1 MKKGNVGFAKNVKR
15 YYVAWYHE
23 PDRKTYK
30 IWKYKGLHMQKGKQG
45 REMAEQLL
53 SVMRGDYGNGI
64 FRIEKFTIQD
74 CEVISY
80 LRTWLE
86 SIKNTLTPAT
96 YKDYKN
102 SAERHLVPFF
112 ETKTVQLH
120 EIRLDTL
127 TQLLGSIKREGKG
140 KKNVMYCLHAC
151 LDHAWRSGRISA
163 MPAFPREKDYQIV
176 QSVIHW
182 LPEERQRKVIE
193 VIPIEHQPI
202 FWWLKYHLRRPAEA
216 MALRKEDFDGAMFTV
231 HRGFSAKV
239 PLDRTKTGEIHA
251 VPMVSDFE
259 PFLAIE
265 EQKQKVN
272 GIISHY
278 FFVHPRGKLQGKH
291 YTHKTMNDLWKA
303 ARSKVGETID
313 MYSGLKHSTASQLIN
328 EYGYNIHDVQI
339 AGDWARLESVKKY
352 AKVEASARKAILEK
366 KVVQLR
372 KPLHEYAR
380 NPKDKN

>member
-1 MKKGNVGFAKNVKR
+1 MTRLPLALYNSFSKSAGGICMEKGNVGFAKNVKR

-102 SAERHLVPFF
+102 SVERHLVPFF

-151 LDHAWRSGRISA
+151 LDHAWRSGRIPA
-163 MPAFPREKDYQIV
+163 MPAFP
-176 QSVIHW
+176 
-182 LPEERQRKVIE
+182 ER
-193 VIPIEHQPI
+193 
-202 FWWLKYHLRRPAEA
+202 
-216 MALRKEDFDGAMFTV
+216 
-231 HRGFSAKV
+231 
-239 PLDRTKTGEIHA
+239 KTIRLCNRLFIGC
-251 VPMVSDFE
+251 PKSD
-259 PFLAIE
+259 
-265 EQKQKVN
+265 
-272 GIISHY
+272 
-278 FFVHPRGKLQGKH
+278 
-291 YTHKTMNDLWKA
+291 
-303 ARSKVGETID
+303 
-313 MYSGLKHSTASQLIN
+313 SG
-328 EYGYNIHDVQI
+328 
-339 AGDWARLESVKKY
+339 R
-352 AKVEASARKAILEK
+352 
-366 KVVQLR
+366 
-372 KPLHEYAR
+372 
-380 NPKDKN
+380 